1 MMAIR
6 ASRPVKHPLP
16 PQTPA
21 LAETRWVLPCDG
33 RHPIR
38 WTHRTLVMG
47 ILNLTPDSFSDGGRY
62 LRPEAAL
69 DRALRMQEEGA
80 DIIDVGG
87 ESTRPGAPSVAA
99 AEEKSRVLP
108 VLRLLSRHVKVP
120 VSIDTSK
127 ASVLEAAVGEGARML
142 NDVGALGLDAR
153 MPKTA
158 ARLKVPVVLMH
169 MKGSPRTM
177 QKDPVYR
184 EVVSDVAAF
193 LKGRLETAERA
204 GVDPRNVLLDPGFGF
219 GKTPGQNL
227 ELTRRLGELRVFG
240 RPILFG
246 ASRKSTLGTL
256 LGGLPPEERLEASL
270 AVAVAAVL
278 AGADLLRVHDVKET
292 VRAVKVA
299 DALRYPDGR

>member
-1 MMAIR
+1 
-6 ASRPVKHPLP
+6 
-16 PQTPA
+16 
-21 LAETRWVLPCDG
+21 
-33 RHPIR
+33 
-38 WTHRTLVMG
+38 MG

-69 DRALRMQEEGA
+69 DRALQMQEQGA
-80 DIIDVGG
+80 DLIDVGG
-87 ESTRPGAPSVAA
+87 ESTRPGAPSVTA
-99 AEEKSRVLP
+99 AEEKKRVLP
-108 VLRLLSRHVKVP
+108 VLRLLSRHLKVP
-120 VSIDTSK
+120 LSIDTSK
-127 ASVLEAAVGEGARML
+127 ASVLEAAVGEGARLL
-142 NDVGALGLDAR
+142 NDIGALGLDPK

-158 ARLKVPVVLMH
+158 ARLKVAVVLMH

-177 QKDPVYR
+177 QRDPVYR

-193 LKGRLETAERA
+193 LKEKLEIAERA

-219 GKTPGQNL
+219 GKTSGQNL

-256 LGGLPPEERLEASL
+256 LGGVPSEERLEASL

-299 DALRYPDGR
+299 DALRYPDGC